1 MQPKNFQITPNL
13 VTLPLTQLTDDCE
26 LARAL
31 LFTDRRDV
39 FALVMDCR
47 ILDDDRMLASGA
59 LELDV
64 LVLLLNDLAV
74 LVPFDL
80 GVVGRHL
87 DVQLNGVVLL
97 DFDVLESFDEVDCF
111 CICIS
116 KYFLFVLKNGPTPA
130 SFPFTFGLFKQTIQF

>member
-1 MQPKNFQITPNL
+1 
-13 VTLPLTQLTDDCE
+13 
-26 LARAL
+26 
-31 LFTDRRDV
+31 
-39 FALVMDCR
+39 MDCR

-111 CICIS
+111 CNCIS
-116 KYFLFVLKNGPTPA
+116 KYFLFVLKMGQPGVFSVYFW
-130 SFPFTFGLFKQTIQF
+130 SFQTNNTILTSSQCEKVI